1 MIKPVSFLIGI
12 PAAFA
17 LANAASISD
26 FKISTFGKLSN
37 LNGND
42 DCCTLPSSSPQFV
55 LIPAK

>member
-37 LNGND
+37 LMVMMIV
-42 DCCTLPSSSPQFV
+42 V
-55 LIPAK
+55 LYLRHHPNLS